1 MDINQL
7 THSIQNALQKAIEY
21 AKAYQLTNVEIEALL
36 KAILEQPESLYQS
49 ILDRANIDTDALNK
63 AYTDQLSRY
72 PSVKGDNVQY
82 GQYLGSKTNEVFNK
96 AEEYMKEYEDEFIS
110 MEHLLRAAIDIDDIT
125 RQYVGNKQEVINEI
139 IKKVRGGNHVTTQNP
154 EVNYEA
160 LAKYGRDLVE
170 EVRKGNMDPVI
181 GRDEEIRNTIR
192 ILSRKTKNNPV
203 LIGEPGVGK
212 TAIVEGL
219 AQRIVKR
226 DVPDSLLDKTVFE
239 LDLSALVAGAKY
251 RGEFEERLK
260 AVLKEVKESNGRIV
274 LFIDEIHM
282 LVGAGKTDGAM
293 DAGNMLK
300 PMLARGELH
309 CIGATTLNEY
319 REYIEKDSALE
330 RRFQKVNVK
339 EPNIED
345 TISILRG
352 LKERYEVHHG
362 VRIQDRALVAAAEL
376 SDRYITDRFL
386 PDKAIDLVDQASAT
400 IRTEM
405 GSNPTELDQVNRR
418 VMQLEIE
425 ENALKKESD
434 EASQMRLKE
443 LQEELAE
450 EKEVQAQLQSRV
462 ESEKEKIAKV
472 QEKRTELDESR
483 KALEDAEN
491 NYDLEKAAELQHGKI
506 PQLEKE
512 LKELEASFQESQGAD
527 GDRIIREVV
536 TDEEIGEIVSQWTG
550 IPVSKLV
557 ETEREKLLHLSDIL
571 HERVVGQDS
580 AVDLVADAVVRA
592 RAGIKDPDRP
602 IGSFLF
608 LGPTGVGKTELAKSL
623 ASTLF
628 DSERHMIRI
637 DMSEYMEKH
646 AVSRLIGAPPGYV
659 GHDEGGQLTE
669 AVRRNP
675 YSVILLDEIEKA
687 HSDVFNVLLQI
698 LDDGRLTDSKGR
710 SVDFKNTIIIMTSNI
725 GSQILLDRVKDTG
738 EITEDTEK
746 AVMDSLHSYFKPE
759 ILNRMDDIVLF
770 KPLSVDDM
778 QMIVDKVLRNLNMR
792 LTDQRI
798 TLEIS
803 EAAKKWMGET
813 AYEPQFGARPLKR
826 FVQRHVETPLARMMI
841 KENLPEGTKVYGD
854 VENGEITFK
863 VTPPTDA

>member
-1 MDINQL
+1 MTYAVQG
-7 THSIQNALQKAIEY
+7 ALQKAVEL
-21 AKAYQLTNVEIEALL
+21 AKANENQNIEIEAVL
-36 KAILEQPESLYQS
+36 KAALEESESLFKS
-49 ILDRANIDTDALNK
+49 VLERANIDTEHLNN
-63 AYTDQLSRY
+63 AYTNKLKNY
-72 PSVKGDNVQY
+72 PTVQGDNIQY
-82 GQYLGSKTNEVFNK
+82 GQYISQKANELFNS
-96 AEEYMKEYEDEFIS
+96 AESYMKSYEDEYIS
-110 MEHLLRAAIDIDDIT
+110 MEHIILAAMDIDDT
-125 RQYVGNKQEVINEI
+125 TKQYVDNKKEVIVEI
-139 IKKVRGGNHVTTQNP
+139 IKKIRGGNHVTTQNP
-154 EVNYEA
+154 EANYEA
-160 LAKYGRDLVE
+160 LEKYGRDLVE
-170 EVRKGNMDPVI
+170 EVRQGNMDPVI
-181 GRDEEIRNTIR
+181 GRDEEIRNTVR

-219 AQRIVKR
+219 AQRIVRK
-226 DVPDSLLDKTVFE
+226 DVPESLLDKTIFE

-260 AVLKEVKESNGRIV
+260 AVLKEVKDSDGRII

-282 LVGAGKTDGAM
+282 LVGAGKTEGAM

-330 RRFQKVNVK
+330 RRFQKVNVS
-339 EPNIED
+339 EPDVED

-352 LKERYEVHHG
+352 LKERYEVYHG
-362 VRIQDRALVAAAEL
+362 VRIQDKALVAAAEL

-386 PDKAIDLVDQASAT
+386 PDKAIDLVDQACAT

-425 ENALKKESD
+425 ESALKNESD
-434 EASQMRLKE
+434 NASKQRLQE
-443 LQEELAE
+443 LQQELSN
-450 EKEVQAQLQSRV
+450 EKEKQNAIQSRV
-462 ESEKEKIAKV
+462 EEEKEKIAKL
-472 QEKRTELDESR
+472 QEKRTELDENR

-491 NYDLEKAAELQHGKI
+491 NYNLERAAELQHGTI
-506 PQLEKE
+506 PELEKE
-512 LKELEASFQESQGAD
+512 LRELEDAFQNEQN
-527 GDRIIREVV
+527 GDNERIIREIVS
-536 TDEEIGEIVSQWTG
+536 DEEIGDIVSSWTG

-557 ETEREKLLHLSDIL
+557 ETEREKLLNLSDIL
-571 HERVVGQDS
+571 HERVVGQDK
-580 AVDLVADAVVRA
+580 AVDLVSDAVVRA
-592 RAGIKDPDRP
+592 RAGIKDPNRP

-628 DSERHMIRI
+628 DSEKHMIRI

-646 AVSRLIGAPPGYV
+646 SVSRLIGAPPGYV

-669 AVRRNP
+669 SVRRNP

-698 LDDGRLTDSKGR
+698 LEEGRLTDSKGR
-710 SVDFKNTIIIMTSNI
+710 EVDFKNTIIIMTSNI
-725 GSQILLDRVKDTG
+725 GSQILLENVKDSG
-738 EITEDTEK
+738 VITETTEK
-746 AVMDSLHSYFKPE
+746 AVMNSLNQYFKPE
-759 ILNRMDDIVLF
+759 IINRMDDIVLF
-770 KPLSVDDM
+770 KPLSINDM
-778 QMIVDKVLRNLNMR
+778 SLIVDKLLTELNIR
-792 LTDQRI
+792 LMGQRI
-798 TLEIS
+798 SINVS
-803 EAAKKWMGET
+803 DEAKAWLGEE

-826 FVQRHVETPLARMMI
+826 FIQRQIETPLARKMI
-841 KENLPEGTKVYGD
+841 RENLPEGTTIDIALTDDGLTFS
-854 VENGEITFK
+854 ENKPEI
-863 VTPPTDA
+863 V